1 MSHVESG
8 CKQRRGEGL
17 NNAGSDGTPVII
29 KNCNSRVIKGGA
41 WYYLPK
47 VARSASRAR
56 NDDRVFSYVVGVR
69 IAREIK

>member
-1 MSHVESG
+1 MMNYVLLENRHCSIE
-8 CKQRRGEGL
+8 
-17 NNAGSDGTPVII
+17 
-29 KNCNSRVIKGGA
+29 NCNSRVIKGGA